1 MHQSMPTRRQALKS
15 LACGFGG
22 LALADM
28 LYAADNPLAARRR
41 RWQPGRDTLR

>member
-1 MHQSMPTRRQALKS
+1 MNPIISRRTALQS

-28 LYAADNPLAARRR
+28 LQASTNCGGGRLYAHRHR
-41 RWQPGRDTLR
+41 